1 MESVFDNWTV
11 TGTIREDVTGDLYK
25 LANESGQEAMMKV
38 ISIPATREEYQEA
51 SRGRSQDQVIDYYKS
66 IVEKMLEELVA
77 VTKAP
82 ERSNIVKYQDC
93 KVIAR
98 EDRFG
103 WNIYVRMEKLTPYED
118 WIADKELTTRQ
129 IVNMGIELANALDHC
144 KRLKVTHRGVCPSSL
159 YVTRTGMLKLGG
171 FGVPKDADRLVA
183 GIEVAQPGPYLAP
196 EILSGSIGDITA
208 DIYSVGVFLY
218 ALCNGNIMPGHPLE
232 APAYVPGAVVD
243 IILKALSPN
252 PRERYQS
259 ASGMKYDLMDCLKVI
274 ESDDLVYTSEHI
286 AEAQARKE
294 KEERGNTRG
303 RLNVSMPAR
312 NREAK
317 PKQTKQPVQKPA
329 RVKQDKPDSGVPKSS
344 VADMIR
350 QIPVKYA
357 VIAVVAVVV
366 VIALAVGARKS
377 ADNTGSPQE
386 THDALSNRVQAETVT
401 VPDLRNQGQ
410 LEAESA
416 LKEGRLKSG
425 EITEEYSTDV
435 AKGNVISQEPA
446 AGESVNPNSA
456 VNLVISKG
464 EELFAVPQVKG
475 KSESDAKAALKKAS
489 LKASVSTEYSSS
501 VAKGKV
507 ISQSKKAGT
516 KLSKGTTVK
525 LVVSKGKKPAPKPT
539 KKPAAPSTGGS
550 SHTGGSTG
558 GSGGGGISG
567 WDTVN

>member
-93 KVIAR
+93 KVVAR

-103 WNIYVRMEKLTPYED
+103 WNIYVRMEKLIPYED

-159 YVTRTGMLKLGG
+159 YVTGKGMLKLGG
-171 FGVPKDADRLVA
+171 FGVPKDADRLAA

-196 EILSGSIGDITA
+196 EILSGSPGDITA

-274 ESDDLVYTSEHI
+274 EGDDLVYTGEHI

-294 KEERGNTRG
+294 KEERGNTR

-312 NREAK
+312 SREAK
-317 PKQTKQPVQKPA
+317 PKQVRQPAQ
-329 RVKQDKPDSGVPKSS
+329 RKQDKPDPGVRKSG

-350 QIPVKYA
+350 QIPIKYA

-377 ADNTGSPQE
+377 ADNTGSPQTE
-386 THDALSNRVQAETVT
+386 HDALSNRVQAETVT
-401 VPDLRNQGQ
+401 VPDLKNQAQ

-416 LKEGRLKSG
+416 LKEGRLKAG

-435 AKGNVISQEPA
+435 AKGSVISQEPE

-501 VAKGKV
+501 TAKGKV

-539 KKPAAPSTGGS
+539 RKPAAPSTRGG
-550 SHTGGSTG
+550 SHTGGRTG

>member
-1 MESVFDNWTV
+1 M
-11 TGTIREDVTGDLYK
+11 
-25 LANESGQEAMMKV
+25 
-38 ISIPATREEYQEA
+38 
-51 SRGRSQDQVIDYYKS
+51 
-66 IVEKMLEELVA
+66 
-77 VTKAP
+77 
-82 ERSNIVKYQDC
+82 
-93 KVIAR
+93 
-98 EDRFG
+98 
-103 WNIYVRMEKLTPYED
+103 
-118 WIADKELTTRQ
+118 
-129 IVNMGIELANALDHC
+129 
-144 KRLKVTHRGVCPSSL
+144 
-159 YVTRTGMLKLGG
+159 
-171 FGVPKDADRLVA
+171 
-183 GIEVAQPGPYLAP
+183 
-196 EILSGSIGDITA
+196 
-208 DIYSVGVFLY
+208 
-218 ALCNGNIMPGHPLE
+218 
-232 APAYVPGAVVD
+232 PGAVVD

-294 KEERGNTRG
+294 KEEWGNTRG

-317 PKQTKQPVQKPA
+317 PKQTKQPVKKPA

-386 THDALSNRVQAETVT
+386 NHDALSNRVQAETVT

-507 ISQSKKAGT
+507 ISQSKKAGI

-539 KKPAAPSTGGS
+539 KKPAAPSKGGG